1 MLYSQSEDNI
11 LQFCMKMSFH
21 PYSEVSFHWVENTR
35 LAIFSSHIDIIN
47 PLFSDFHF
55 HCWAVSYQCNSH
67 SYFKGNL
74 SFVLFQLLLIKCCLC
89 CWCSLH
95 ATMMCLDVYF
105 LLAILL
111 VIICFLKCMDWCF
124 SSVLK
129 HFRLSPLQTL
139 SPFLLFLPSTI
150 RKSMK
155 YCQAFLFHG
164 LCILIFLF
172 ALFLVFLSYILD
184 NFFSPM
190 SGSWIPF
197 S

>member
-11 LQFCMKMSFH
+11 LQFCLKM
-21 PYSEVSFHWVENTR
+21 SFHWVENVK

-55 HCWAVSYQCNSH
+55 HCGAVSYQCNSH
-67 SYFKGNL
+67 SYFNL

-129 HFRLSPLQTL
+129 NSRLSSLQTL

-190 SGSWIPF
+190 SGS
-197 S
+197 